1 MLKGEL
7 QGANRETI
15 QGENQEALQS
25 VLSRLL
31 QGALKGPTN
40 RFQLKCFQ
48 GHFKEHLTEYFQ
60 EHLMEQFKKHIKKHF
75 NKYFTLP
82 TKGLGA
88 ADGPSPYHQV
98 PLNQWFTRSALA

>member
-7 QGANRETI
+7 QGAIRETI
-15 QGENQEALQS
+15 QGENQEALLS

-48 GHFKEHLTEYFQ
+48 GHFKEHLREYFQ
-60 EHLMEQFKKHIKKHF
+60 EHFMEQFKKQF
-75 NKYFTLP
+75 L
-82 TKGLGA
+82 GL
-88 ADGPSPYHQV
+88 D
-98 PLNQWFTRSALA
+98 LALVLKLWSCILVSVSSQRGNVSRTC